1 MTADESSGSAGAG
14 RTGGSPD
21 LSPEWILAQFS
32 RMDEDHR
39 RLRRLS
45 RFLAISAV
53 LFLAVIIAM
62 GVREVILTADLIREG
77 PTLQAQNF
85 LLKGP
90 DGETRG
96 QWAVTESGAS
106 EFLLMDPGGNE
117 RARVS
122 VVEGG
127 SPGVSL
133 LDQRGDSRL
142 VLGVLP
148 DGTGTVVFADSVG
161 VPRIVIGMARDGSA
175 NIVFADRDG
184 ITRAGLGV
192 NAAGQPALLIPEATA
207 DPDALP
213 AGESLEDEAIPQ
225 GSTSSDR

>member
-1 MTADESSGSAGAG
+1 MTADGPSGASGSGGAG
-14 RTGGSPD
+14 RGPD

-32 RMDEDHR
+32 RIEEDHH
-39 RLRRLS
+39 RLSRLS
-45 RFLAISAV
+45 RFLSIAAV
-53 LFLAVIIAM
+53 LFLAVIITI

-85 LLKGP
+85 VLAGP

-96 QWAVTESGAS
+96 EWSVTESGAS
-106 EFLLMDPGGNE
+106 EFLMMDPAGNE

-122 VVEGG
+122 VVAGG

-133 LDQRGDSRL
+133 LDEKGDSRL

-161 VPRIVIGMARDGSA
+161 VPRIVVGMARDGSA

-192 NAAGQPALLIPEATA
+192 NARGEPALLLPEATS
-207 DPDALP
+207 DPDELP
-213 AGESLEDEAIPQ
+213 GGGGLDGQELP
-225 GSTSSDR
+225 